1 MGFAASEVA
10 RRKRDKIRRTD
21 SLLVRV
27 CRRDCSYLDEWG
39 TEDGIFDRM
48 AADDADWEGW
58 AGNGK
63 GGRGGWKFRQAEIIR
78 DGTEVEGRPT
88 GDMEN
93 IMALCHGPRPP
104 TALAWLRVGGILGS
118 VGR

>member
-1 MGFAASEVA
+1 MGLAASEVA
-10 RRKRDKIRRTD
+10 RRKRDNADIPIHFWCEFAAATAHISMNRVLRTGF
-21 SLLVRV
+21 SI
-27 CRRDCSYLDEWG
+27 EWPLAMRIG
-39 TEDGIFDRM
+39 T
-48 AADDADWEGW
+48 
-58 AGNGK
+58 AGLGVLK

-104 TALAWLRVGGILGS
+104 TALAWVARWWDSWLGGL
-118 VGR
+118 